1 MTEHPSFICFV
12 VNLDRSPDR
21 LARIS
26 GQLQLANIAFSR
38 FAAVDG
44 SKIDWRSPDMLDI
57 QSYHRHHGK
66 EPTAGEVGCFASHV
80 GLMRM
85 FLEGPHAYCLVL
97 EDDAIVPADFRSVV
111 EALIAS
117 PACGDMTMLYGNRPG
132 LAVKTASLGDG
143 KHDVVGYFGK
153 QTGTVAYLI
162 NRKAAQAYV
171 DHLLPMRLPIDHA
184 FGQPWTFGIRM
195 RGVRPFPIQTGQ
207 FESDI
212 GQTGHKFKWHR
223 RLATYRSRCATVFR
237 RVAYHILRDPIWVKS
252 RKTHEAT
259 KSGT

>member
-1 MTEHPSFICFV
+1 MTLHPSFICFV
-12 VNLDRSPDR
+12 VNLDRSPER

-26 GQLQLANIAFSR
+26 VQLQQANIEFCR

-44 SKIDWRSPDMLDI
+44 SKIDWRSPNMLDI

-80 GLMRM
+80 GLMRT

-97 EDDAIVPADFRSVV
+97 EDDAIVPTDFLSLV
-111 EALIAS
+111 EALIVS

-132 LAVKTASLGDG
+132 LAVKTARLGDG

-162 NRKAAQAYV
+162 NRKAARAYV
-171 DHLLPMRLPIDHA
+171 DNLLPMRLPIDHA
-184 FGQPWTFGIRM
+184 FGQPWVFGIRM

-207 FESDI
+207 FQSDI

-223 RLATYRSRCATVFR
+223 RIATYRSRFATVFR
-237 RVAYHILRDPIWVKS
+237 RIVHHIWRDPIWAKS
-252 RKTHEAT
+252 HKAHSTS
-259 KSGT
+259 K

>member
-1 MTEHPSFICFV
+1 MTSSVAYVCYV

-21 LARIS
+21 LKRIS
-26 GQLQLANIAFSR
+26 GQLKNADIDFFR

-44 SKIDWRSPDMLDI
+44 STLDWRSPAILDV

-80 GLMRM
+80 GVMRA
-85 FLEGPHAYCLVL
+85 FLEGNHAYCLVL
-97 EDDAIVPADFRSVV
+97 EDDAIVPADLRKVV
-111 EALIAS
+111 EELIAS

-162 NRKAAQAYV
+162 NRKAARAYV

-184 FGQPWTFGIRM
+184 FGQPWAFAIRM

-212 GQTGHKFKWHR
+212 GKTGHKFSWHR
-223 RLATYRSRCATVFR
+223 RLATYRSRCATVLR
-237 RVAYHILRDPIWVKS
+237 RVAYHLLQDPIWTKS
-252 RKTHEAT
+252 RQRQPTF
-259 KSGT
+259 KSGV